1 MWLERNVFIFS
12 LFLFIWF
19 MRLWTLLPRSS
30 HRFIMMFLYSFFCLT
45 FFGIY
50 IGEGTQQQNGKPITL
65 NALSNVENFLTQR
78 INWKVYNKL
87 LNKFTESESEE
98 TTHSYMCISDS
109 KERQRMK
116 KKKMKKKKKPTN
128 IFVLDEKSS
137 DTHKRISNGKSKEF
151 NSNVLSQA
159 KGESVSQNMVSYM

>member
-1 MWLERNVFIFS
+1 M
-12 LFLFIWF
+12 
-19 MRLWTLLPRSS
+19 
-30 HRFIMMFLYSFFCLT
+30 
-45 FFGIY
+45 
-50 IGEGTQQQNGKPITL
+50 
-65 NALSNVENFLTQR
+65 
-78 INWKVYNKL
+78 YNKL